1 MPSSEI
7 TSGKAP
13 MRKRIWNRLDALKN
27 PDEYNQIYDSALPN
41 IGSQRQGRCQT
52 PFGKGAERKSPC
64 KEEQCE
70 GERPKENGSN

>member
-13 MRKRIWNRLDALKN
+13 MRKKIWNRLDALKN

-41 IGSQRQGRCQT
+41 IGMPT
-52 PFGKGAERKSPC
+52 A
-64 KEEQCE
+64 
-70 GERPKENGSN
+70 RPMSGTFW

>member
-27 PDEYNQIYDSALPN
+27 PEYNQIYDSALPN
-41 IGSQRQGRCQT
+41 IGMPT
-52 PFGKGAERKSPC
+52 A
-64 KEEQCE
+64 
-70 GERPKENGSN
+70 RPMSGTFW